1 MKKSKWFYVFVL
13 LISVSMFWVIYSVI
27 TDESSISSKLDPID
41 AVYTGA
47 RNSMNYLTEVRS
59 YPNEDIPDQGFV
71 GAFDDMMIQKRKSTL
86 NPIWETMG
94 PVNIGGRTLALAI
107 HPEDPDLLFAG
118 SASGGLWKSTTG
130 GAGLNAWQYVS
141 TGFPVL
147 GVGAIDIDPNNPDV
161 MYIGTG
167 EAYGTTE
174 NFPGIGPERTTRG
187 SYGIGILKTTDG
199 GDTWEKSLDWSL
211 NQRRSVQKIQIN
223 PLRSETIW
231 AATTDGVFRSRDNGV
246 NWQLVHGIP
255 MATDIVINP
264 VDTNVVFIANGGM
277 GSFGHG
283 IYRSTDAGGSFEK
296 ANLLTGGGPFQFLGK
311 AVLAISPSDPNIVM
325 ASIGNADGTIGATED
340 EIKTWLMRTED
351 GGDTWDLVFSS
362 NELYATFQGWYSHAI
377 AIHPEDPEIVW
388 AAGQP
393 FGLYK
398 SVFGGSSF
406 IEVKLN
412 TSVPVESGD
421 ETNVYPY
428 LGRWAD
434 HHELVIHPTMPDTM
448 YIIND
453 GGIFRTTDGG
463 VTSENLNSGYQT
475 TQFYNGVSN
484 SNTSPDLF
492 FGGLQDNNSII
503 YEGDLNW
510 RRACGGDGSW
520 TALNQSNNNEAYL
533 SSQFGRICLSQNLF
547 TQSTFVTRPDANDFP
562 ASTTNFITPFVLSPV
577 DNSTLYLGGERIFKS
592 IDEGLN
598 WTITNDGFSLDGNA
612 MSVLAAS
619 EQSVDVIY
627 AASSPKVVRSNVYVT
642 RNGGV
647 TWRQITQDL
656 PDRFPTD
663 MAVDPNNDNV
673 AYITFGGFGSSHVY
687 KTNDGGDSWIDIGSG
702 LPDVPTWSVTVDP
715 ENEFRV
721 FVGNELGIYQT
732 ENGGLTWTNVNGNL
746 PDAVFAMDLVI
757 SRSNRKL
764 RVATHGNGAYEI
776 DLDLIKSS
784 VESNDRVLNFELEQ
798 NYPNPFNPST
808 TIQYQLESAGE
819 VLLQVF
825 DIQGRLVETL
835 INGVQGAGAHQIQ
848 FDGSNIASGTYI
860 YRLTASGEVLTK
872 SMQLVK

>member
-130 GAGLNAWQYVS
+130 GAGLNAWQYIS

-663 MAVDPNNDNV
+663 MAVDPNNDNI
-673 AYITFGGFGSSHVY
+673 AYIT
-687 KTNDGGDSWIDIGSG
+687 
-702 LPDVPTWSVTVDP
+702 L
-715 ENEFRV
+715 
-721 FVGNELGIYQT
+721 
-732 ENGGLTWTNVNGNL
+732 
-746 PDAVFAMDLVI
+746 
-757 SRSNRKL
+757 
-764 RVATHGNGAYEI
+764 
-776 DLDLIKSS
+776 
-784 VESNDRVLNFELEQ
+784 
-798 NYPNPFNPST
+798 
-808 TIQYQLESAGE
+808 E
-819 VLLQVF
+819 VLDHLMCTKRMMVAIVGLISARVYQMCPL
-825 DIQGRLVETL
+825 GR
-835 INGVQGAGAHQIQ
+835 
-848 FDGSNIASGTYI
+848 
-860 YRLTASGEVLTK
+860 
-872 SMQLVK
+872 